1 MKNTKKLISILLVAL
16 LLISTAVVAAVS
28 AGAAETLA
36 SVYQTNPNGQYGK
49 QATITIDGSVND
61 WSEDMMIARGAA
73 WDCPNHWKG
82 SHENSLADCYALFAA
97 YDSTN
102 LYIGMQFVNTTDTW
116 QRPGDA
122 SLMDGGKMGE
132 IPIVLGLS
140 VDPSST
146 GMTGKLKEKVNNK
159 YGIWGLDSTFQTH
172 VDHLFF
178 MSAKVGTGTPAMFTC
193 DSTGASDYAE
203 HCKPFSSAGISYKKA
218 DTNICSEI
226 WGLNYSEEPSD
237 VFDDNADWVD
247 YKTFTGSKGKHD
259 ISYDTFYEMAIPFSA
274 LGTTA
279 SYVASNGIG
288 AIFFGSRGESMMDC
302 VPFDGVSMLDNAKL
316 EYRAGDN
323 TSKEKEDDD
332 LITVPLARIG
342 AQGDAPIPTTPI
354 TPTTP
359 TTPTEPTDPVG
370 DTLTVNSTS
379 NLFPTSTQSGLS
391 VGDTLTVKYDLKS
404 SKKIASADWSLSY
417 DSSKLRL
424 KTSGTALCPVGGGVI
439 NDSGNPIYGNFTDV
453 TNQYDFTSGD
463 TFVQAEF
470 EVLAAGTANVNLNV
484 EEMNVLTGT
493 TLQSVVENSVV
504 KSVSGVTVT
513 PTSQIDDGGVTPGA
527 TLTVRGTSNLFDDA
541 TGTFDETTN
550 KVTVSYRLKS
560 SKNVANAEWKL
571 TYDTSKLSLDT
582 VSMPK
587 TSPTLNTNTPGT
599 VFGNF
604 TDTGLVSYSTMDDFV
619 VATFDVLGTGTT
631 TVNLQVINLGI
642 GNPVPGDI
650 QFAYLVDDGVVKNI
664 SGQSGFS
671 GYTYSTQTL
680 INAADDVLAGDV
692 DLNGTVNIQD
702 ATLLQR
708 YFAEYTTLTSAQL
721 RAADANKD
729 GKVNIRDVTQIQ
741 RIKAGFVS

>member
-1 MKNTKKLISILLVAL
+1 MKNTKKLISVLLVAL

-82 SHENSLADCYALFAA
+82 AHENSLADCYALFAA
-97 YDSTN
+97 YDSSN

-146 GMTGKLKEKVNNK
+146 GMTGKLSAGG
-159 YGIWGLDSTFQTH
+159 GIWGVASTFQTH

-193 DSTGASDYAE
+193 DSTGGSNYTNL
-203 HCKPFSSAGISYKKA
+203 CTPFSSAGISYKKA

-247 YKTFTGSKGKHD
+247 YKTFTGSQGKHD

-279 SYVASNGIG
+279 SYVANNGIG
-288 AIFFGSRGESMMDC
+288 AIFFGTRGESMMDC

-332 LITVPLARIG
+332 LITVSLARIG
-342 AQGDAPIPTTPI
+342 AQGDAPIV
-354 TPTTP
+354 
-359 TTPTEPTDPVG
+359 TDPVVT
-370 DTLTVNSTS
+370 DPVVTDPVVTDPPTPTNYLTVNATS
-379 NLFPTSTQSGLS
+379 NLFPTSTQSDLS
-391 VGDTLTVKYDLKS
+391 VGDTFTVKYDLKT

-424 KTSGTALCPVGGGVI
+424 KTSGTALCPVGGGTI
-439 NDSGNPIYGNFTDV
+439 NDSGNPVYGNFTDV
-453 TNQYDFTSGD
+453 TNQYDFTSGGS
-463 TFVQAEF
+463 FVQAEF

-484 EEMNVLTGT
+484 EEMNVFTGT

-513 PTSQIDDGGVTPGA
+513 PTSQIDAGGVTPGA
-527 TLTVRGTSNLFDDA
+527 TLTVRGTSNFFEDA

-560 SKNVANAEWKL
+560 SKNVANAECKL

-599 VFGNF
+599 VFCNF
-604 TDTGLVSYSTMDDFV
+604 TDTNLVSYSTMDDFV

-642 GNPVPGDI
+642 GNPVTGDI

-721 RAADANKD
+721 RSADANKD

-741 RIKAGFVS
+741 RINAGFVS